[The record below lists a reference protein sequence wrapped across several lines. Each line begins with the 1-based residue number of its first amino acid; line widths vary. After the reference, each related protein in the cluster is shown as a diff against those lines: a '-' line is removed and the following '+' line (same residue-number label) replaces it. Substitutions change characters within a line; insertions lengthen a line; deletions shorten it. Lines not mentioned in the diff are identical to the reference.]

1 MAKFEGYVDISLVLR
16 AGIYLLCYR
25 GQVVY
30 VGKSKSMYSR
40 IYTHRNQWNNI
51 RRGKSKAPTWLP
63 TAVKGILFD
72 EVHVRHC
79 SLEAMDALEVEAIRK
94 YQPRYNVQHKPVHR
108 FSAYTKHP
116 DLVING
122 ITVAFTPAILPK
134 GPALI
139 RRI

>member
-1 MAKFEGYVDISLVLR
+1 MAKFEGYTDISLVLR
-16 AGIYLLCYR
+16 AGIYLLCYK

-40 IYTHRNQWNNI
+40 IYTHRNQWNNV
-51 RRGKSKAPTWLP
+51 RRGKAKSPTWLP
-63 TAVKGILFD
+63 QAVKGILFD

-79 SLEAMDALEVEAIRK
+79 SLEAMDGLEVEAIQRF
-94 YQPRYNVQHKPVHR
+94 QPKYNVQHKPVQR
-108 FSAYTKHP
+108 FNPFTKHP

-122 ITVAFTPAILPK
+122 IRIPLGPAIIPK
-134 GPALI
+134 GPPLL